1 MPRERNPH
9 PHLAAHELLRR
20 PTNVL
25 APGRPRH
32 VLHLGL
38 QGCRGIKED
47 VNFSFRAGDG
57 VCPVPE
63 TPLTIE
69 TVTPTGHGAGLG
81 CNPLNAALR
90 PEPLAAAGRCRRD

>member
-1 MPRERNPH
+1 MNCYGDLPTSWH
-9 PHLAAHELLRR
+9 PADRG
-20 PTNVL
+20 TSFTW
-25 APGRPRH
+25 
-32 VLHLGL
+32 
-38 QGCRGIKED
+38 GCRGIKED